1 MLCFYAGFMAGGSR
15 TEREKK
21 MSKTS
26 EKISSGNPQFNVM
39 AHVGGWPT
47 LHGSFFFVFFFKK
60 NFISPSLFIVHCPL
74 LSSF

>member
-47 LHGSFFFVFFFKK
+47 LHGRFLFFFLKK

>member
-47 LHGSFFFVFFFKK
+47 LHGRFFFFFFLKK

>member
-1 MLCFYAGFMAGGSR
+1 MLGLWQEAAGQK
-15 TEREKK
+15 EKKK

-47 LHGSFFFVFFFKK
+47 LHGRFFFLK